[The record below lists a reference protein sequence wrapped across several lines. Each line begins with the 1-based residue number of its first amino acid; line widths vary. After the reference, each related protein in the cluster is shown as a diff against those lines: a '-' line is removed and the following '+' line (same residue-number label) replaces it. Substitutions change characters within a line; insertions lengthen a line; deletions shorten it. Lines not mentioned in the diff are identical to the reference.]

1 MLHKAKF
8 VEYVGHFSLSLNTHA
23 CFEQKNTDIEM
34 IVLIHTIWHVIA
46 ELSLPSWQRD
56 TRDITYQVINAIS
69 EAKKDETAV

>member
-8 VEYVGHFSLSLNTHA
+8 VGHVGHFSLSPNTHA

-56 TRDITYQVINAIS
+56 ARDITYQVINAFT

>member
-1 MLHKAKF
+1 MWGIFLCLLIR
-8 VEYVGHFSLSLNTHA
+8 VRVLNKKT
-23 CFEQKNTDIEM
+23 QIKM

-56 TRDITYQVINAIS
+56 ARDISYQVINAIT